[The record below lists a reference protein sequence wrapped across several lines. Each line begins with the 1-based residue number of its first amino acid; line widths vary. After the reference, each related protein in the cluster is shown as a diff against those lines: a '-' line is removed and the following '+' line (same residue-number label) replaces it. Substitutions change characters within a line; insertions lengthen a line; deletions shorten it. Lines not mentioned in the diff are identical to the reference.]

1 MESETDGDEY
11 KCGFDVCQR
20 WQKKNTLEY
29 TYLCKQETGQSR
41 SADCTSSVVAK
52 VVTFCVEIEVSKR
65 KVM

>member
-1 MESETDGDEY
+1 MEMSTSADLTSVSG
-11 KCGFDVCQR
+11 G
-20 WQKKNTLEY
+20 KKNTLEY